1 MPTPGPAA
9 VLLCAGAQEASSL
22 EQSGWEEEVF
32 LLLRSVKGARQAL
45 CGAQSNSHELH
56 SFRMTSGAAES
67 CLSQVPQGKTPAEA
81 ERPRNL
87 WTCTVP
93 QEKLS
98 PTTTINFRPCAA
110 TPESAPLQNVCACLR
125 VEEPLSKPVDPRL
138 PILSQERQ
146 NKEQGVLDDI
156 HFTFVVGPSKRRK
169 VCSTSK
175 WQITH

>member
-45 CGAQSNSHELH
+45 CRAQSNSHELH

-138 PILSQERQ
+138 PIFITR
-146 NKEQGVLDDI
+146 KTKQGARSV
-156 HFTFVVGPSKRRK
+156 R
-169 VCSTSK
+169 
-175 WQITH
+175 